1 MNENLKIETDRLLL
15 RRQKYKCLS
24 TGDIVDEEIT
34 ALLKEEWLHSDYP
47 NIIVDE

>member
-1 MNENLKIETDRLLL
+1 MQEYYGYKIEGL

-24 TGDIVDEEIT
+24 TGDIVDEQIT

-47 NIIVDE
+47 NIIVNE